1 VYSHKLK
8 QTNMK
13 RFPTLIMATML
24 GILTLGITQK
34 ADAQVAYYDPYDKQS
49 NLSYQEFYD
58 GLSPYGQW
66 LYDSQYGYVWLPDVG
81 PDFRPYYTNG
91 YWAMTQYGNTWVSGY
106 DWGWAAFH
114 YGRWTFDQY
123 YGWLWIPDSQWAP
136 AWVSWRGNNDYYG
149 WAPMGPGV
157 GINISL
163 GLIPNDWWVFLSP
176 NYFYESRFQR
186 YCHNDWSFNRI
197 IYSQTNYI
205 NYTFNDQR
213 NSYYTGPRA
222 DDYRRRTG
230 RQTSVFTIDINNR
243 RGSSRI
249 SGNRINMYR
258 PSIQNSAGA
267 APRRMVQTE
276 RGLTPRP
283 QAYNN
288 AQLTGRDW
296 VLRQTT
302 TVNYRRDDGNQTR
315 SSEPNTHYQNSGQN
329 RQQPDSK
336 NTPYPRGQ
344 NAATQQRNEQIN
356 RQNREQEQIRQQ
368 QQQRDAQLMQ
378 QGNEERSRQR
388 AMQTEEANRQRM
400 QQQRDAQI
408 NQQVEQENNRARQ
421 QQNQMEQQRRMQD
434 GAPQPREQKP
444 RESRPAMNDQRN
456 NKESSPSNNMPRG
469 GEGSGTRRR

>member
-1 VYSHKLK
+1 
-8 QTNMK
+8 
-13 RFPTLIMATML
+13 
-24 GILTLGITQK
+24 
-34 ADAQVAYYDPYDKQS
+34 
-49 NLSYQEFYD
+49 
-58 GLSPYGQW
+58 
-66 LYDSQYGYVWLPDVG
+66 
-81 PDFRPYYTNG
+81 
-91 YWAMTQYGNTWVSGY
+91 
-106 DWGWAAFH
+106 
-114 YGRWTFDQY
+114 
-123 YGWLWIPDSQWAP
+123 
-136 AWVSWRGNNDYYG
+136 
-149 WAPMGPGV
+149 MGPGV

-176 NYFYESRFQR
+176 NYFYEPRFQR
-186 YCHNDWSFNRI
+186 YCHNDWSFNRT
-197 IYSQTNYI
+197 IYYQTNYI
-205 NYTFNDQR
+205 NYTFNNQR

-230 RQTSVFTIDINNR
+230 RQTSVYTIDINNR

-276 RGLTPRP
+276 RGLSPRP

-288 AQLTGRDW
+288 AQLTGRNW

-302 TVNYRRDDGNQTR
+302 TLNNRRDDGKQTR
-315 SSEPNTHYQNSGQN
+315 ASEPNTQYQNSGQN

-356 RQNREQEQIRQQ
+356 RQNREQEKAQQQEQIRQ

-408 NQQVEQENNRARQ
+408 NLQGEQENNRARQ

-434 GAPQPREQKP
+434 GTPQPREQKP

>member
-1 VYSHKLK
+1 
-8 QTNMK
+8 M
-13 RFPTLIMATML
+13 
-24 GILTLGITQK
+24 
-34 ADAQVAYYDPYDKQS
+34 
-49 NLSYQEFYD
+49 
-58 GLSPYGQW
+58 
-66 LYDSQYGYVWLPDVG
+66 
-81 PDFRPYYTNG
+81 
-91 YWAMTQYGNTWVSGY
+91 
-106 DWGWAAFH
+106 
-114 YGRWTFDQY
+114 
-123 YGWLWIPDSQWAP
+123 DSQWAP

-176 NYFYESRFQR
+176 NYFYEPRFQR
-186 YCHNDWSFNRI
+186 YCHNDWSFNRT
-197 IYSQTNYI
+197 IYYQTNYI

-230 RQTSVFTIDINNR
+230 RQTSMFTIDINNR

-276 RGLTPRP
+276 RGLSPRP

-288 AQLTGRDW
+288 AQLTGRNW

-302 TVNYRRDDGNQTR
+302 TVNNRRNDGNQTR
-315 SSEPNTHYQNSGQN
+315 SSEPNTQYQNSGQN

-356 RQNREQEQIRQQ
+356 RQNGDQEKAQQQEQIRQQ

-434 GAPQPREQKP
+434 GTPQPREQKP